1 MRPSGRAPDEMR
13 AITIEPAFTK
23 HAEGSCLV
31 SFGDTRVLVT
41 ASVLILSTL
50 LWWASSLRFQ
60 AEMGLLMA
68 IWLGVSAM
76 SALFVMPS
84 VIYVF
89 RPDFIFGRKDRPVL
103 AGIEP
108 QAH

>member
-1 MRPSGRAPDEMR
+1 
-13 AITIEPAFTK
+13 AIGTSPENAIRTAL
-23 HAEGSCLV
+23 HSAGM
-31 SFGDTRVLVT
+31 GVLVT

-68 IWLGVSAM
+68 IWLGISAM

-89 RPDFIFGRKDRPVL
+89 RPDFIFGRKDKPVL
-103 AGIEP
+103 ASVLTQP
-108 QAH
+108 H